1 MKKEPL
7 VIAIDGPAASGKSS
21 VARAL
26 ARKLGVVY
34 VNSGAMYR
42 AFTWH
47 VLQKSIDPRDT
58 PSVLAL
64 LHTMDFQCVLNER
77 ESTLLIDGINPEPYL
92 SDTEVNQNVSL
103 VASLPEVRTYL
114 VAKQREFQVDLVMEG
129 RDISTVVFPDTPWKF
144 YVDASPEVRA
154 ARRARQGYHDEIIQ
168 RDQRDSSRANSPL
181 KLAKDAQFIDSS
193 HLTVEEVVEMIA
205 TRIIPTLPQTTNQQ
219 KETIL

>member
-1 MKKEPL
+1 MKNQPL

-26 ARKLGVVY
+26 ARKLGLTY

-58 PSVLAL
+58 ASVLAL
-64 LHTMDFQCVLNER
+64 LGAMDFQCGLNGG
-77 ESTLLIDGINPEPYL
+77 ESTLLIDGIDPEPHL
-92 SDTEVNQNVSL
+92 SDAEVNQNVSII
-103 VASLPEVRTYL
+103 ASLPEVRAYL

-129 RDISTVVFPDTPWKF
+129 RDIGTVVFPDTQWKF

-154 ARRARQGYHDEIIQ
+154 ARRAKQGYQDEIVQ

-193 HLTVEEVVEMIA
+193 HLTVQEVVEMIA
-205 TRIIPTLPQTTNQQ
+205 ARITPTQP
-219 KETIL
+219 